1 MNRQCRAVWILI
13 LLLQAPLTLAA
24 ELPTFAGPAMGT
36 TYRVTLAREPV
47 SRRLGELHRAVDRL
61 LARIDRSLS
70 TWRTDSDASR
80 LNAAGADA
88 WVEAGVD
95 LDRVVRIAQEVHRDT
110 GGRFDITVAPLVG
123 WWRSRLA
130 AASADELVAVVP
142 PPSLVAVT
150 GSELLE
156 VRGAATGRP
165 PAIRKQADGVRIDLS
180 AIGPGY
186 AVDEIGDLLLAL
198 GSAGHLVELGGE
210 VRAWGRQADGRPWR
224 VAVSVE
230 TADGLSRRVLALAD
244 GEAVAV
250 AAAVPDR
257 PVVDPR
263 TGRLCLGQRLAEPII
278 RAASCAVA
286 DALATAAVIQE

>member
-1 MNRQCRAVWILI
+1 MTRQRQSAVLLI
-13 LLLQAPLTLAA
+13 LLLQAPLSLAA

-36 TYRVTLAREPV
+36 TYRVTLAREPG
-47 SRRLGELHRAVDRL
+47 SRRLGELHRAVDRR

-80 LNAAGADA
+80 LNAAEADA
-88 WVEAGVD
+88 WVEVGID

-110 GGRFDITVAPLVG
+110 GGRFDITVGPLVS
-123 WWRSRLA
+123 WWRIRLA
-130 AASADELVAVVP
+130 AASAAELVAVVP
-142 PPSLVAVT
+142 PARLVALT

-156 VRGAATGRP
+156 VREAATGRP
-165 PAIRKQADGVRIDLS
+165 PAIRKQARGARIDLS

-186 AVDEIGDLLLAL
+186 AVDQIGDLLLAL

-224 VAVSVE
+224 VAVAVE
-230 TADGLSRRVLALAD
+230 TADGLNRRVLALAD

-257 PVVDPR
+257 PVLDPR
-263 TGRLCLGQRLAEPII
+263 TGRLCSGPLPAEPIT

-286 DALATAAVIQE
+286 DALATAAVVP